1 MLEIKSLSASTV
13 SGKAI
18 IKQLDLTVKPGEIH
32 AIMGPNG
39 SGKSTLSNVI
49 AGHPDYEVK
58 QGQLS
63 YQGQDLLDMPPEQRA
78 INGLFLSFQYPV
90 SLPGVSMMSFLQAVV
105 NEQRKK
111 RDEALVDAIDLITM
125 AEMACEQ
132 VGLPKTFLNR
142 SLNQEFSGGE
152 KKRAELLQMLLL
164 QPKLAILDET
174 DSGLDI
180 DALRMVGDVVNRM
193 RSESRSFIVVTHY
206 HRILEHIKPDYVHV
220 MVDGKITKSG
230 DQSLAIKLEQDGYHW
245 VK

>member
-1 MLEIKSLSASTV
+1 
-13 SGKAI
+13 
-18 IKQLDLTVKPGEIH
+18 
-32 AIMGPNG
+32 
-39 SGKSTLSNVI
+39 
-49 AGHPDYEVK
+49 
-58 QGQLS
+58 
-63 YQGQDLLDMPPEQRA
+63 
-78 INGLFLSFQYPV
+78 
-90 SLPGVSMMSFLQAVV
+90 
-105 NEQRKK
+105 
-111 RDEALVDAIDLITM
+111 
-125 AEMACEQ
+125 MACEQ

-193 RSESRSFIVVTHY
+193 RSESRSFVVVTHY

>member
-1 MLEIKSLSASTV
+1 MLEIESLSASTV

-18 IKQLDLTVKPGEIH
+18 IKQLDLTVNPGEIH

-39 SGKSTLSNVI
+39 SGKSTLSNLI

-58 QGQLS
+58 QGQLR
-63 YQGQDLLDMPPEQRA
+63 YQGKDLTDMAPEQRA
-78 INGLFLSFQYPV
+78 INGIFLSFQYPV

-111 RDEALVDAIDLITM
+111 REEPLVDAIDLITM
-125 AEMACEQ
+125 AEMACAQ

-193 RSESRSFIVVTHY
+193 RDPQRSFIVVTHY
-206 HRILEHIKPDYVHV
+206 HRILEHIKPDFVHV
-220 MVDGKITKSG
+220 MVDGKIIKSG
-230 DQSLAIKLEQDGYHW
+230 DQSLAIKLEKDGYHW

>member
-18 IKQLDLTVKPGEIH
+18 IKQLDLTVQSGEIH

-63 YQGQDLLDMPPEQRA
+63 YQGQDLLDMSPEQRA

-125 AEMACEQ
+125 AEMACSQ

-220 MVDGKITKSG
+220 MVDGKIIKSG